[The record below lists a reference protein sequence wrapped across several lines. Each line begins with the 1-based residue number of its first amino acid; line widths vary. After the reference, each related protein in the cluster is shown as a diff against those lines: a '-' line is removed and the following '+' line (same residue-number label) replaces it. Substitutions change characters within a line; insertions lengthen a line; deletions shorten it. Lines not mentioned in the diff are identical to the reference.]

1 MVAIIEKSKDGF
13 IVKLYNETGLVEKY
27 EVSNVYMLKED
38 NSVIGVDNLIM
49 TIKKGSYKK

>member
-13 IVKLYNETGLVEKY
+13 IVKLYNETGFVEKY

-38 NSVIGVDNLIM
+38 NSVIGIDNLIVAV
-49 TIKKGSYKK
+49 KN